1 MKSRGHCRVNKALK
15 FRYILWDNDG
25 VLVDTER
32 YYFQASREAL
42 EKTGI
47 RLSWQDFARISL
59 TEGRSIFDLAK
70 AQDLPEREIEDLR
83 RWRNARYAE
92 LLETEDLG
100 FAGPLETLTSLHGRI
115 GMAIVTSALRS
126 HFNIIHRRTGM
137 LPFFDFCLVRED
149 YAMSKPAPEAY
160 LLALKRS
167 GHPANEV
174 LVIEDSPRGLAA
186 AKAAGLTCWV
196 IPGAEHDVAV
206 DFPHADRILHDL
218 AQLPGLIR

>member
-1 MKSRGHCRVNKALK
+1 MK
-15 FRYILWDNDG
+15 FQYILWDNDG

-47 RLSWQDFARISL
+47 PLTMEDFVRISL
-59 TEGRSIFDLAK
+59 TEGRSIFDLAISRNLTGQK
-70 AQDLPEREIEDLR
+70 IENLR

-100 FAGPLETLTSLHGRI
+100 FSGALETLTALHGKI
-115 GMAIVTSALRS
+115 GMAIVTSSRKN
-126 HFNIIHRRTGM
+126 HFQIIHRRTQM

-149 YAMSKPAPEAY
+149 YVLSKPSPEAY
-160 LLALKRS
+160 LLALQRS
-167 GHPANEV
+167 GHSAKDV

-196 IPGAEHDVAV
+196 IPGDLHDVGV

-218 AQLPGLIR
+218 EILPDLVR

>member
-1 MKSRGHCRVNKALK
+1 MNDSMK

-42 EKTGI
+42 ENIGI
-47 RLSWQDFARISL
+47 CLTRQDFARISL

-70 AQDLPEREIEDLR
+70 SHNLPGQEIEDLR

-115 GMAIVTSALRS
+115 GMAIVTSALNS
-126 HFNIIHRRTGM
+126 HFHIIHRRTGM

-149 YAMSKPAPEAY
+149 YTLSKPAPEAY
-160 LLALKRS
+160 LLALQRS
-167 GHPANEV
+167 GYPAKEV

-218 AQLPGLIR
+218 AELPGLIR